1 MLPASLL
8 ETSSTGRKRNLCAPD
23 EDKIG
28 ILKSK
33 NHQKWLQGPLNRKSQ
48 KRPGIDTADPHYRC
62 ITGVN
67 STFMGITPSKSV
79 PHGTETSGQMKGLVM
94 NQIHHTRHP
103 KDTYSDHKNAQK
115 TDDKFLLS

>member
-1 MLPASLL
+1 MA
-8 ETSSTGRKRNLCAPD
+8 TRTTV
-23 EDKIG
+23 
-28 ILKSK
+28 
-33 NHQKWLQGPLNRKSQ
+33 LNRKSQ
-48 KRPGIDTADPHYRC
+48 KRTGIGTADSHHRC

-67 STFMGITPSKSV
+67 STFMEIAPPSKSV

-103 KDTYSDHKNAQK
+103 EDTYSDHKNAQK